1 LAELVVLSGARAG
14 AVFELP
20 DMPTVVGRSP
30 EAHFQL
36 DDPWISSM
44 HAMFERRG
52 SDLWVV
58 DLESRNGTFVG
69 DDRVQEAR
77 VQPGVVLRFGRTEVR
92 LERRSRRT
100 RRAAPR
106 SDPTP
111 PAAPPSRPTGRL
123 DSRTTTGRHSP
134 VLGPPGPAD
143 ALPLAPRTVAL
154 LRLALHL
161 APEAGAPEADRIQA
175 ALDGLCRAVLDQGGV
190 AVRLGGAGALGVF
203 GLAGPS
209 PDDAEFALRAARAA
223 RTDLAAQGGGLQL
236 RAALDAG
243 EVLLGNVGSREG
255 FELAVLGPVAERL
268 EQVLALAAPGELLL
282 GPGGAGAA
290 GLEAEEAVRLGG
302 AELRVARAE

>member
-1 LAELVVLSGARAG
+1 VPELVVLNGARAG

-52 SDLWVV
+52 ADIWVV

-69 DDRVQEAR
+69 AERVQEAQL
-77 VQPGVVLRFGRTEVR
+77 QPGTVLRFGRTEVR
-92 LERRSRRT
+92 LERRGARPRHPST
-100 RRAAPR
+100 RH
-106 SDPTP
+106 PTP
-111 PAAPPSRPTGRL
+111 PAARAASRPTGRL
-123 DSRTTTGRHSP
+123 DASTTSSSLVRGVPQPSE
-134 VLGPPGPAD
+134 

-161 APEAGAPEADRIQA
+161 PPATPVPGGDLIRAGLNALYRA
-175 ALDGLCRAVLDQGGV
+175 ALNEGGLV
-190 AVRLGGAGALGVF
+190 VRLGGSGALAVF

-223 RTDLAAQGGGLQL
+223 REDVSGIGAGLEV
-236 RAALDAG
+236 RAAVDAG
-243 EVLLGNVGSREG
+243 EVLVGNVSGPDG
-255 FELAVLGPVAERL
+255 FELAALGEVAERA
-268 EQVLALAAPGELLL
+268 EKVLAMAGAGEILV
-282 GPGGAGAA
+282 GPGAA
-290 GLEAEEAVRLGG
+290 GASGLEP
-302 AELRVARAE
+302 VARPRTGRKGIEVSRAR